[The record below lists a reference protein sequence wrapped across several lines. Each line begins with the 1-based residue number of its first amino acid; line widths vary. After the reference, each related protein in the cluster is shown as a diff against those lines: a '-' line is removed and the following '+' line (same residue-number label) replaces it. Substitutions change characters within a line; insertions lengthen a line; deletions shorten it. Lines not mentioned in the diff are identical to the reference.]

1 MRPSDCSML
10 SMRWRDYNGG
20 SGRGFTRKFTDGTLW
35 AERTDRPI
43 TPIVGDKLPLILSLM
58 AGACGWLALA
68 IPSGR
73 EAWDT
78 SSYFTTFVPALVL
91 FAGALGF
98 LFPRRAWRWGLA
110 LFAGQAA
117 AAVVL
122 NPTGGLLPRSA
133 SSSSG
138 SCLFQRSSA
147 PRSAR
152 SSVAASSGVSN
163 CTTCPEASV
172 PATSGERARN

>member
-1 MRPSDCSML
+1 
-10 SMRWRDYNGG
+10 MRWRDYNGG

-78 SSYFTTFVPALVL
+78 SSYFTMFVPALVL

-122 NPTGGLLPRSA
+122 NPTGGLLPL
-133 SSSSG
+133 G
-138 SCLFQRSSA
+138 LIVF
-147 PRSAR
+147 
-152 SSVAASSGVSN
+152 GFL
-163 CTTCPEASV
+163 SV
-172 PATSGERARN
+172 PAVISATLGAFISRRLLRREQLHDLP

>member
-1 MRPSDCSML
+1 
-10 SMRWRDYNGG
+10 MRWRDYNGG

-122 NPTGGLLPRSA
+122 NPTGGLLPL
-133 SSSSG
+133 G
-138 SCLFQRSSA
+138 LIVF
-147 PRSAR
+147 
-152 SSVAASSGVSN
+152 GFL
-163 CTTCPEASV
+163 SV
-172 PATSGERARN
+172 PAVISATLGAFISRRLLRREQLHDLP

>member
-1 MRPSDCSML
+1 MTRVQD
-10 SMRWRDYNGG
+10 GG
-20 SGRGFTRKFTDGTLW
+20 SHKGSYAGFTDGTLW
-35 AERTDRPI
+35 AERTYRPI

-68 IPSGR
+68 ITSGR

-78 SSYFTTFVPALVL
+78 SSYFTMFVPALVL

-117 AAVVL
+117 AAIVL
-122 NPTGGLLPRSA
+122 NPTGGLLPL
-133 SSSSG
+133 G
-138 SCLFQRSSA
+138 LIVF
-147 PRSAR
+147 
-152 SSVAASSGVSN
+152 GFL
-163 CTTCPEASV
+163 SV
-172 PATSGERARN
+172 PAVISATLAAFISRRLLRREQLHDLP

>member
-1 MRPSDCSML
+1 
-10 SMRWRDYNGG
+10 MRWRDYNG
-20 SGRGFTRKFTDGTLW
+20 GRGFTRKFTDGTLW

-78 SSYFTTFVPALVL
+78 SSYFTMFVPALVL

-98 LFPRRAWRWGLA
+98 LVPRRAWRWGLA

-122 NPTGGLLPRSA
+122 NPTGGLLPL
-133 SSSSG
+133 G
-138 SCLFQRSSA
+138 LIVF
-147 PRSAR
+147 
-152 SSVAASSGVSN
+152 GFL
-163 CTTCPEASV
+163 SV
-172 PATSGERARN
+172 PAVISATLGAFISRRLLRREQLHDLP